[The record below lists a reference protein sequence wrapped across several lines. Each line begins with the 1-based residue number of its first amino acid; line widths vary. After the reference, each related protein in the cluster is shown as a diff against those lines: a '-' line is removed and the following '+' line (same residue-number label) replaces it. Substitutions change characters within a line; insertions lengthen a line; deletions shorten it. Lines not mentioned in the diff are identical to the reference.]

1 MKKISRGHLPCSIN
15 KIMVIPFGLNNDISG
30 SLVGL
35 LLEVIWGPSMILF
48 KNITEWL
55 RMALI

>member
-1 MKKISRGHLPCSIN
+1 MEKISRGHLPCSIN

-35 LLEVIWGPSMILF
+35 LLKVIGGPIIILVR
-48 KNITEWL
+48 NSAEWL